1 MRKPLLI
8 AKQGRRPAGLLGK
21 LVARV
26 MATQTAAEN
35 DIVLEL
41 LQLDP
46 ADCVLEVGSGHGN
59 TLAKAAGLASRGS
72 HCGVDFSSVMH
83 RHASR
88 RHRGLVRQGRIG
100 FHLGGGERLPYPDRT
115 FDKAYT
121 VHTVYFW
128 GAPLEHLTELRRV
141 LRPGGR
147 FVLAFRPAED
157 ALFCATYPS
166 EIYRIRPEG
175 EVADLVRRAGFDAV
189 DTLRRAVG
197 TKLMS
202 FIVAARPGQ

>member
-21 LVARV
+21 LVVRV

-59 TLAKAAGLASRGS
+59 TLAKAAGLAARGS
-72 HCGVDFSSVMH
+72 HSGVDFSSVMH

-88 RHRGLVRQGRIG
+88 CHRGLVRQGRIG
-100 FHLGGGERLPYPDRT
+100 FHLGGSERLPYPDRT

-128 GAPLEHLTELRRV
+128 GAPQEHLTEIHRV

-157 ALFCATYPS
+157 ALFRATYPS
-166 EIYRIRPEG
+166 EVYCIRREG
-175 EVADLVRRAGFDAV
+175 EVADLVGRAGFDVV

-202 FIVAARPGQ
+202 FIVATRPSQ

>member
-8 AKQGRRPAGLLGK
+8 AKQGRQPTGLLGK

-26 MATQTAAEN
+26 MARQTAAEN
-35 DIVLEL
+35 DIVLQL
-41 LQLDP
+41 LRLDP

-59 TLAKAAGLASRGS
+59 TLARAAALASRGS

-83 RHASR
+83 RHANR
-88 RHRGLVRQGRIG
+88 RHRGLVRDGRIG
-100 FHLGGGERLPYPDRT
+100 FHLGSSERLPYPDRT
-115 FDKAYT
+115 FDKAYA

-128 GAPLEHLTELRRV
+128 ATPLEHLTEIHRV

-157 ALFCATYPS
+157 TRF
-166 EIYRIRPEG
+166 
-175 EVADLVRRAGFDAV
+175 VAPIPRKSTASAPKARSPISLAV
-189 DTLRRAVG
+189 PASTRSTR
-197 TKLMS
+197 S
-202 FIVAARPGQ
+202 VARLARS